1 VAAHIGVNLSI
12 SADDLNAS
20 PFFEKGG
27 QVAAVKT
34 FGKEL
39 PALLDELNQ
48 ALGE

>member
-1 VAAHIGVNLSI
+1 MNLSI

-27 QVAAVKT
+27 QVAAVKI
-34 FGKEL
+34 FGNEL

-48 ALGE
+48 ALSV